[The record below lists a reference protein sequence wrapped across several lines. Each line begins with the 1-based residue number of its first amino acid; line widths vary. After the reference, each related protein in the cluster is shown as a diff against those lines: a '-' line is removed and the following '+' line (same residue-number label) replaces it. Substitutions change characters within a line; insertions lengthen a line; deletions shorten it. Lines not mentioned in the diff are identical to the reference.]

1 MFYFE
6 KQFRC
11 ASHQSSSRR
20 DRSWCL
26 PLRQRGFSLV
36 EMLLVITTMA
46 VLAAVALPR
55 FNSGI
60 HEQLN
65 GVARVIAADLELIQ
79 EVAAANGTSFQL
91 TFSTERNQYSLED
104 VGPRKIL
111 STVEG
116 DLGFRLEPISGK
128 QVKDVSHLSVYGP
141 TVRLC
146 GLQKRAPQH
155 WHASGATPGDS
166 LVAASS
172 RNTLDVSPLGDTKK
186 LYEHVIWLES
196 GMGDSLC
203 FIPITVA
210 PVTGL
215 VCIGRIQK
223 QKPPLRRATIDT
235 VAPTEPG
242 IGVLEKT
249 AKGLA
254 APGDLSAQSNV
265 SNGLPSLFRPEAN
278 Y

>member
-6 KQFRC
+6 KQSRC
-11 ASHQSSSRR
+11 TGGQAGPKR

-26 PLRQRGFSLV
+26 SVRPRGFSLI
-36 EMLLVITTMA
+36 EILLVITVMA

-55 FNSGI
+55 FNAGI

-65 GVARVIAADLELIQ
+65 AVARVIAADLELIQ
-79 EVAAANGTSFQL
+79 EVAAANDTSFQL

-104 VGPRKIL
+104 AGPRKVL
-111 STVEG
+111 STVKG
-116 DLGFRLEPISGK
+116 DLGFRLESSSGK
-128 QVKDVSHLSVYGP
+128 QVKDVSNLSVYGP
-141 TVRLC
+141 PVRLC
-146 GLQKRAPQH
+146 GLQKRVPQA
-155 WHASGATPGDS
+155 WHVSESTLGSSFG
-166 LVAASS
+166 AASS
-172 RNTLDVSPLGDTKK
+172 HSTLDVGPLSDAKK

-215 VCIGRIQK
+215 VGIGRIQK
-223 QKPPLRRATIDT
+223 QKPPLRRATIET
-235 VAPTEPG
+235 VPPIESG
-242 IGVLEKT
+242 NGVLEKP
-249 AKGLA
+249 ASGLVS
-254 APGDLSAQSNV
+254 PGDLPAQSNA
-265 SNGLPSLFRPEAN
+265 SSGLPSLFRTASN